1 MEEQRGHGG
10 ARQTEKVFVVFIGS
24 AVSMQEGA
32 DPKKLDALTT
42 SFGFPVG
49 AATLIDEVGIDV
61 AAHVAEDLGK
71 AFGSRFGGG
80 NVEVLKT
87 MVDMGIKGAAAS
99 ENSSLTVHTHR
110 VFVFMFCCYFSCSQ
124 GRKSGKG
131 CYVYQPGMKTR
142 EVNQEIADILEKY
155 KMTPNPTV

>member
-1 MEEQRGHGG
+1 MYL
-10 ARQTEKVFVVFIGS
+10 
-24 AVSMQEGA
+24 QEGA

-42 SFGFPVG
+42 GFGFPVG

-87 MVDMGIKGAAAS
+87 MVNLGFKGMWIFDFIIAGYCWFMWVIK
-99 ENSSLTVHTHR
+99 
-110 VFVFMFCCYFSCSQ
+110 MY
-124 GRKSGKG
+124 
-131 CYVYQPGMKTR
+131 
-142 EVNQEIADILEKY
+142 
-155 KMTPNPTV
+155 